1 MKIDGRAERFANEV
15 VDDDGHPCT
24 IYDIPIDGLFQVKWP
39 NGNLRYEWYYKDGKR
54 ADGISKGWFP
64 NGKLKQ
70 TMSWKNCNLSGGRGT
85 PRVVIALKRFPVLS
99 RSTSANIDFRK

>member
-24 IYDIPIDGLFQVKWP
+24 IYDIPTDGLFQVKWP

-70 TMSWKNCNLSGGRGT
+70 TMSWKNETTDGLF
-85 PRVVIALKRFPVLS
+85 IL
-99 RSTSANIDFRK
+99 